1 MESDRIARARTRI
14 EAAAARIEAAAG
26 KLAGAREVVGDPE
39 LEERYNALRAEAE
52 EALAG
57 LDMLITRLDPDNFE
71 DPDAIDEPQAISPKG

>member
-1 MESDRIARARTRI
+1 MEGDRIARAKTRI

-26 KLAGAREVVGDPE
+26 ELAGARQMGDPE
-39 LEERYNALRAEAE
+39 LEARYNALRAEAE

-71 DPDAIDEPQAISPKG
+71 DPEPVERPTA

>member
-1 MESDRIARARTRI
+1 MEGDRIARARARI

-26 KLAGAREVVGDPE
+26 ELAGARQMVGDPE
-39 LEERYNALRAEAE
+39 LEARYNALRAEAE

-71 DPDAIDEPQAISPKG
+71 DTGTSARPQP